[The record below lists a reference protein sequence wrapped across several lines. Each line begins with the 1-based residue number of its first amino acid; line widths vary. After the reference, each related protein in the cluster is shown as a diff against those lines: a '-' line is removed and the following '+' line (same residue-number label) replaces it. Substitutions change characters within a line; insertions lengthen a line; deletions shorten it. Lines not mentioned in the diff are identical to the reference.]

1 MRNIKDFKIP
11 NFKFKKIKMDDIP
24 DVENVNVNYEDVKEA
39 EEKKKS
45 KKGPY
50 EIHEFNTIKEI
61 FENSISKYPENTVI
75 LQRHL

>member
-45 KKGPY
+45 KKVLMRY
-50 EIHEFNTIKEI
+50 MNLI
-61 FENSISKYPENTVI
+61 
-75 LQRHL
+75 Q